1 VAWKE
6 FGKQVVDGKETKLYA
21 FVMEL
26 GYSRKPFVRFT
37 TDMRQST
44 LLACHEL
51 AFAYF
56 GGVPEE
62 LLYDNM
68 RTAFQRDQD
77 GC

>member
-1 VAWKE
+1 MAWKE